1 MLHFSDYIPIIK
13 QHMSVKVFNGRVEQS
28 EKRISDLENRI
39 MEFIESEEQE
49 DKQLEKIQQCLR
61 NLWDTI
67 KHTNIHIMGVLEGGE
82 REIEVEMT
90 FEEIMAENFPSL
102 MKDMNINI

>member
-82 REIEVEMT
+82 REIEVERT